1 MKKSKKSKKYYGG
14 GPYQSLLPLLVAF
27 IVGVMTPILYKKVK
41 PASAPAPAAN
51 PQATGKGKTG
61 GRTLR
66 QLKERARELGAVP
79 SLAAV
84 LGPAVEHARGPR
96 AGGSAPGGRA
106 LWSTARR
113 KSLQEGR
120 RGIRQSC
127 SEKVGV
133 AT

>member
-27 IVGVMTPILYKKVK
+27 IVGVMTPILNKKVK

-66 QLKERARELGAVP
+66 QLKERARERGADAEDLNALDNSEDPMAAAIGLVRAKTPKFP
-79 SLAAV
+79 SEGEEWKFV
-84 LGPAVEHARGPR
+84 YINSKEH
-96 AGGSAPGGRA
+96 
-106 LWSTARR
+106 RR
-113 KSLQEGR
+113 IYQG
-120 RGIRQSC
+120 
-127 SEKVGV
+127 KV
-133 AT
+133 